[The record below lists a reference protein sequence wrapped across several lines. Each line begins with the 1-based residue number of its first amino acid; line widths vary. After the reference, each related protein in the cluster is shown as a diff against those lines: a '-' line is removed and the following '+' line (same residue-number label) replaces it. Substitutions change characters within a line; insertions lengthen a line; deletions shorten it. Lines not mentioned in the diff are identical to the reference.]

1 MLTGRMKV
9 LPLLAVAAAAVATGC
24 LFGGGDE
31 TISATRPGSIPTAT
45 APANLPDPILLGES
59 QTSGGTPLTGASGET
74 TYTVKSGDTLYGI
87 AAQLGIPASDQA
99 AWVADVLKLNSIADV
114 TLLRAGQ
121 EIRLPR
127 VSATPRA
134 TGTATPRPTGTAPGT
149 TPTPTST
156 TVATTATPRP
166 TVVGGGGT
174 YTVVSGDYPFL
185 IAQKLGVPESQQ
197 AAWVQQL
204 IALNSIDPSNLQVG
218 QVLQLPA
225 GTPSG
230 SSPTVTPTPTSTR
243 TP

>member
-1 MLTGRMKV
+1 MKV

-59 QTSGGTPLTGASGET
+59 QTSGGTPLSGGSGES

-87 AAQLGIPASDQA
+87 AGQLGIPASDQA
-99 AWVADVLKLNSIADV
+99 AWVADVLKLNGIADV

-127 VSATPRA
+127 VSATPRV
-134 TGTATPRPTGTAPGT
+134 TGTATPRPTGTALAT
-149 TPTPTST
+149 TPTLTAT
-156 TVATTATPRP
+156 AATTATPRP

-204 IALNSIDPSNLQVG
+204 ISLNGIDPSKLQVG

-230 SSPTVTPTPTSTR
+230 ASPTVTPTPTSTR

>member
-1 MLTGRMKV
+1 MKV

-59 QTSGGTPLTGASGET
+59 QTSGGTPLSGGSGES
-74 TYTVKSGDTLYGI
+74 TYTVKSGDTLAGI
-87 AAQLGIPASDQA
+87 AAQLGIPGSEQA
-99 AWVADVLKLNSIADV
+99 AWLAEVLKLNGIQDPK
-114 TLLRAGQ
+114 LLRAGQ

-127 VSATPRA
+127 ATATPRPSG
-134 TGTATPRPTGTAPGT
+134 TGTPQPTATPRPTGTALAT
-149 TPTPTST
+149 TPTST
-156 TVATTATPRP
+156 AAATTATPRP

-230 SSPTVTPTPTSTR
+230 ASPTVTPTPTSTR

>member
-1 MLTGRMKV
+1 MKV
-9 LPLLAVAAAAVATGC
+9 LPLLAVAAVAVATGC

-59 QTSGGTPLTGASGET
+59 QTSGGTPLSGGSGES

-87 AAQLGIPASDQA
+87 AGQLGIPASDQA
-99 AWVADVLKLNSIADV
+99 AWVADVLKLNGIADV

-134 TGTATPRPTGTAPGT
+134 TGTATPRPTGTAQGT
-149 TPTPTST
+149 TPTATA
-156 TVATTATPRP
+156 ATTATPRP

-204 IALNSIDPSNLQVG
+204 ISLNGIDPSKLQVG

-230 SSPTVTPTPTSTR
+230 ASPTVTPTPTSTR

>member
-1 MLTGRMKV
+1 MKV
-9 LPLLAVAAAAVATGC
+9 LPLLAVTAAAVATGC

-31 TISATRPGSIPTAT
+31 TISATRPGSVPTAT

-59 QTSGGTPLTGASGET
+59 QTSGGTPISGGSGES
-74 TYTVKSGDTLYGI
+74 TYTMKSGDTLYGI
-87 AAQLGIPASDQA
+87 AAQLAIPASDQA
-99 AWVADVLKLNSIADV
+99 AWVAEVLKLNGIQDV

-121 EIRLPR
+121 ELRLPR
-127 VSATPRA
+127 VSATPRV
-134 TGTATPRPTGTAPGT
+134 TGTATPRPTGTALAT
-149 TPTPTST
+149 TPTLTAT
-156 TVATTATPRP
+156 AATTATPRP

-204 IALNSIDPSNLQVG
+204 ISLNGIDPSKLQVG

-230 SSPTVTPTPTSTR
+230 ASPTVTPTPTSTR

>member
-1 MLTGRMKV
+1 MKV
-9 LPLLAVAAAAVATGC
+9 LPLLAVTAAAVATGC

-31 TISATRPGSIPTAT
+31 TISATRPGSVPTAT

-59 QTSGGTPLTGASGET
+59 QTSGGTPISGGSGES
-74 TYTVKSGDTLYGI
+74 TYTMKSGDTLYGI
-87 AAQLGIPASDQA
+87 AAQLAIPASDQA
-99 AWVADVLKLNSIADV
+99 AWVAEVLKLNGIQDV

-121 EIRLPR
+121 ELRLPR
-127 VSATPRA
+127 VSATPRV
-134 TGTATPRPTGTAPGT
+134 TGTATPRPTGTAPATTG
-149 TPTPTST
+149 TPTA

-166 TVVGGGGT
+166 TVAGGGGT
-174 YTVVSGDYPFL
+174 YTVVSGDYPLL

-197 AAWVQQL
+197 EAWAQQL
-204 IALNSIDPSNLQVG
+204 ISLNGIDPLTLQVG

-230 SSPTVTPTPTSTR
+230 TPTATSTR